1 MNASRYEAEL
11 KRLDAQAERL
21 RLEIDTARRQSE
33 TAVLTNSEIAF
44 RIAQTTIR
52 TRERQLRNVHSNIQA
67 VQQMQCAIEEKE
79 SQDSLLR
86 LQAHTNS
93 LLQRNIV
100 PTRAVSKTLEAA
112 LEAVDARAENQSVID
127 ELASA
132 AQDPAT
138 ELHATSLE
146 DAWAEQRML
155 AMHSPPTTQPAP
167 RPDAPALPIIS
178 PRAGPTSTIKASWA
192 AAMKHL

>member
-1 MNASRYEAEL
+1 MNASRYETEL

-52 TRERQLRNVHSNIQA
+52 TRDKQLRNVHSNIQA

-155 AMHSPPTTQPAP
+155 AMHSPPTTQPVP
-167 RPDAPALPIIS
+167 RLDAT
-178 PRAGPTSTIKASWA
+178 PTSTIKASWA